1 MAISIL
7 TPDHHTHKWVFPT
20 PLPQICKDKLQ
31 LGLSPNLNSNKD
43 DGDELKCCLHA
54 SYSLL

>member
-43 DGDELKCCLHA
+43 DGDELKC
-54 SYSLL
+54 